1 MPPRLKVVL
10 MTNGAIGIEVAASL
24 AALDEVEAL
33 TVVTT
38 SVTNRRR
45 RKLEKLRIIL
55 RHEGPSGLVRALG
68 DRWLGRAS
76 PERLAERFRVRC
88 PRAALIHCPDLHA
101 PGSLARLR
109 ALAAD
114 LGVVVGAYKLDPS
127 VFTIPRLGC
136 LNLHF
141 GRAPEFRGSSPG
153 FYELLEGVPEVGVTV
168 HRVSSALDGGG
179 ILAQETFPLDI
190 APPEDPV
197 AYLRWYQRAILVP
210 NGARMMASVVARL
223 AHGPV
228 PERAQDESRART
240 RRRATWRLKREL
252 RQVVRARRRP
262 LEAAPSWLTSGSTA
276 P

>member
-1 MPPRLKVVL
+1 MPSRLKVVL
-10 MTNGAIGIEVAASL
+10 MTNGGIGLEVAAHL
-24 AALDEVEAL
+24 AELDEVEAL

-38 SVTNRRR
+38 NVTNQRR
-45 RKLEKLRIIL
+45 RKLEKARIIF
-55 RHEGPSGLVRALG
+55 RHEGPRGLARALG
-68 DRWLGRAS
+68 DRWHRRVS
-76 PERLAERFRVRC
+76 PERLAERFRARC
-88 PRAALIHCPDLHA
+88 PGATLFHCPDLHA
-101 PGSLARLR
+101 PESLARLR
-109 ALAAD
+109 ALGAD
-114 LGVVVGAYKLDPS
+114 LGVVVAAYKLEPS

-168 HRVSSALDGGG
+168 HRVSATLDGGA

-197 AYLRWYQRAILVP
+197 AYLLWYQRAILVP
-210 NGARMMASVVARL
+210 NGARMLASVVAGL
-223 AHGPV
+223 AHGPL
-228 PERAQDESRART
+228 PERTQDESRART

-262 LEAAPSWLTSGSTA
+262 AEAAPTWLTSRPTA